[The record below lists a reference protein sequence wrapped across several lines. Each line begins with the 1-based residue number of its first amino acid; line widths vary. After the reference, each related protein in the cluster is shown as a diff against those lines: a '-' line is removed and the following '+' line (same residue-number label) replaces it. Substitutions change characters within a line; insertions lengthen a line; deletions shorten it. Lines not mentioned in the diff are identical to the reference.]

1 MKDVLTSQ
9 LQEQLRIS
17 FERNLVTAVA
27 YGQRPDSSAGFGP
40 HTISAIEAIAREHPE
55 APVRL
60 IAEAHDAFFLE
71 HVSASAALGR
81 SRSMAAMREGARP
94 APGDPRRSDAGNADG
109 VRAAGR
115 DRPEDASQVAA
126 QPHSARYDHRG
137 RRMPNPPQ

>member
-55 APVRL
+55 AAVRL

-71 HVSASAALGR
+71 HVSASAALGCSVSFR
-81 SRSMAAMREGARP
+81 VAYSHFSLHPKRI
-94 APGDPRRSDAGNADG
+94 
-109 VRAAGR
+109 GR
-115 DRPEDASQVAA
+115 DRPGQSIVAN
-126 QPHSARYDHRG
+126 RTL
-137 RRMPNPPQ
+137 